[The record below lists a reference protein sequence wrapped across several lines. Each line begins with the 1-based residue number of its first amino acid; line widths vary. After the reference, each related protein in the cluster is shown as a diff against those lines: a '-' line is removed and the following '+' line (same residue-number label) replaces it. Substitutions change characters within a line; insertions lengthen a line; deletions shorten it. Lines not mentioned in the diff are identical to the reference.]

1 MENKRKILNNSG
13 AWVGVGTAIGAAIY
27 AITNEPTWI
36 AVGVAIGAALS
47 WRKPKKSKDQL
58 FRHLLTKTTTK
69 DKARMIKKAAFQIRG
84 K

>member
-13 AWVGVGTAIGAAIY
+13 AWVGVGTAVGASIY

-47 WRKPKKSKDQL
+47 WRNPKKK
-58 FRHLLTKTTTK
+58 
-69 DKARMIKKAAFQIRG
+69 
-84 K
+84 